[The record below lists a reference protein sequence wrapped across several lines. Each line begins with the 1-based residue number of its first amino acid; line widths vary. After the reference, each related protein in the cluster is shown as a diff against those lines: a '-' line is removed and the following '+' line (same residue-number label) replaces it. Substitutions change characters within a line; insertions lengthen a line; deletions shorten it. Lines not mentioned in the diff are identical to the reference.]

1 MSEGGEKELYIVG
14 DDSKLRK
21 IDIKGHAK
29 RKRFLE
35 GRLING
41 RHRWFGPRTFPFDIP
56 EATTVTEDVDTNWK
70 KYQEILGRLNQA
82 ELKNLSD
89 HINKFSDDDYC
100 EIIDVFSSCNWFRDQ
115 LIDKDKQ
122 ISQGMTLNLVKILD
136 LQSKRDFNDA
146 WTALPGIIDEMVT
159 IKKHRLIQ
167 SWASSAGVKFARD
180 AWERPWKEGDVVS
193 PVALIM
199 RALRGN
205 EFSAVCSKDELKQK
219 YFSDECDKEIKIEG
233 GAKAKVVDVLKSA
246 YDNSSGWYW
255 SKNWKVATKDR
266 VGSWA
271 SQNQLSDSSAKNDLY
286 YEGFHKGLIAE
297 QCPQLGPSWKFWNMW
312 NDTANQEVCN
322 KLLEAVFG
330 SQVNQKRYCLYRI
343 PGIKGYLRT
352 YHFSIFHIPRWE
364 RGDKFWAKCSANGH

>member
-246 YDNSSGWYW
+246 YDKGSGWLW
-255 SKNWKVATKDR
+255 SSNDWRVATNGK
-266 VGSWA
+266 GSWA
-271 SQNQLSDSSAKNDLY
+271 GQTQLNDYSELKS
-286 YEGFHKGLIAE
+286 KGYKDGLVAE
-297 QCPQLGPSWKFWNMW
+297 QCPQLGGLSWDLFSGI
-312 NDTANQEVCN
+312 ANKTVCE
-322 KLLEAVFG
+322 KILAGAFG
-330 SQVNQKRYCLYRI
+330 DDVNQKRYCLDQLPVSRQE
-343 PGIKGYLRT
+343 KMFL
-352 YHFSIFHIPRWE
+352 
-364 RGDKFWAKCSANGH
+364 DK